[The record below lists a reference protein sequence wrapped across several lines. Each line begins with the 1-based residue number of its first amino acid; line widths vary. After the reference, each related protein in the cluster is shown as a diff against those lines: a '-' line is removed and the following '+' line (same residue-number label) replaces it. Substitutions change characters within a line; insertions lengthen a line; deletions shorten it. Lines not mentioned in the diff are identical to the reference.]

1 MTFIKKTVF
10 LTSTLLLNDLF
21 SGHTQRISIPDCVE
35 FDITTNA
42 CRGYCVS
49 YSIPS
54 NEETLRVNRNQ
65 LLTSVGQCCNIM
77 ETEDVRK
84 DFLSSNFYIHY
95 ILIIKN
101 IRLKFIPVAK
111 KLWLIFLCNF
121 ICCKDKNYLLYRAFN
136 I

>member
-1 MTFIKKTVF
+1 MIWKKEKTNIFCHLFELTLCTLIMKIVF
-10 LTSTLLLNDLF
+10 VTSTLLLNDLF

-54 NEETLRVNRNQ
+54 NEETLRVNPNQ

-84 DFLSSNFYIHY
+84 DLLRSNFY
-95 ILIIKN
+95 
-101 IRLKFIPVAK
+101 
-111 KLWLIFLCNF
+111 
-121 ICCKDKNYLLYRAFN
+121 
-136 I
+136 